1 MSIVAAKVAISG
13 IKTLA
18 IHHFGPDAL
27 PLEKQ
32 EKTGVAGHDPVE
44 WTRSVL
50 LTKKRELFLP
60 PTYFFGSIKEGGRHV
75 KKGRGS
81 IMYDIAATLQIEDD
95 MIKICRDGDPIVL
108 PEEPDVFDAYSVPS
122 DELPSSYVERIGV
135 RNPSTKSRNIRYRV
149 AVKPGWE
156 MTFNILW
163 DVTIVARNQMQQA
176 LNSAGQLVGIADG
189 RGSIGYGRYTVT
201 DFEIFD

>member
-32 EKTGVAGHDPVE
+32 EKTGVAGHDPEE
-44 WTRSVL
+44 WKRTVL
-50 LTKKRELFLP
+50 LTKKRELFFP

-81 IMYDIAATLQIEDD
+81 IMYDVAATLQIEDD
-95 MIKICRDGDPIVL
+95 AIKIHYDGDPIVL
-108 PEEPDVFDAYSVPS
+108 SETPDVIDAYSVPTE
-122 DELPSSYVERIGV
+122 ELPVSYVERIGV
-135 RNPSTKSRNIRYRV
+135 KNPSTKARNIRYRV
-149 AVKPGWE
+149 AVKPGWS
-156 MTFNILW
+156 MSLTIMF
-163 DVTIVARNQMQQA
+163 DPTIVARTQMGQA
-176 LNSAGQLVGIADG
+176 LTAAGQLVGIADG
-189 RGSIGYGRYTVT
+189 RGSIGYGRYNVT
-201 DFEIFD
+201 QFEVLD

>member
-108 PEEPDVFDAYSVPS
+108 PKEPDVFDAYSVPS

-201 DFEIFD
+201 DFEIFE

>member
-1 MSIVAAKVAISG
+1 MAIVAAKVAISG

-32 EKTGVAGHDPVE
+32 EKTGVAGHDPEE
-44 WTRSVL
+44 WKRTVL

-81 IMYDIAATLQIEDD
+81 IMYDVAATLQIEDD
-95 MIKICRDGDPIVL
+95 AVKICYDGDPIVL
-108 PEEPDVFDAYSVPS
+108 SESPDVIDAYSIPTE
-122 DELPSSYVERIGV
+122 ELPVSYVERIGV
-135 RNPSTKSRNIRYRV
+135 KNPSTKARNIRYRV
-149 AVKPGWE
+149 AVKPGWS
-156 MTFNILW
+156 MSLTIMF
-163 DVTIVARNQMQQA
+163 DPTIVARTQMGQA
-176 LNSAGQLVGIADG
+176 LTAAGQLVGIADG
-189 RGSIGYGRYTVT
+189 RGSIGYGRYNV
-201 DFEIFD
+201 DQFEILN

>member
-32 EKTGVAGHDPVE
+32 EKTGVAGHDPIE

-95 MIKICRDGDPIVL
+95 MIKLCRDGEPIVL

-135 RNPSTKSRNIRYRV
+135 KNPSTKARNIRYRV

-156 MTFNILW
+156 MTFTILW
-163 DVTIVARNQMQQA
+163 DVTIVARTQMQQA
-176 LNSAGQLVGIADG
+176 LNAAGQLVGIADG
-189 RGSIGYGRYTVT
+189 RGSIGYGRYV
-201 DFEIFD
+201 IQSFDIQD

>member
-163 DVTIVARNQMQQA
+163 DVTIVARNQMRQS
-176 LNSAGQLVGIADG
+176 LDSAGQLVGIADG
-189 RGSIGYGRYTVT
+189 RGSIGYGRYHVT
-201 DFEIFD
+201 DFEIFE

>member
-32 EKTGVAGHDPVE
+32 EKTGVAGHDPEE
-44 WTRSVL
+44 WKRSVL

-95 MIKICRDGDPIVL
+95 AIKICYEGEPIIL
-108 PEEPDVFDAYSVPS
+108 PELPEIVDAYSIPTE
-122 DELPSSYVERIGV
+122 ELPVSYVERIGV

-156 MTFNILW
+156 MSLTIMF
-163 DVTIVARNQMQQA
+163 DPTIVARTQMQQA

-189 RGSIGYGRYTVT
+189 RGSIGYGRYNVT
-201 DFEIFD
+201 QFEVLD

>member
-32 EKTGVAGHDPVE
+32 EKTGVAGHDPEE
-44 WTRSVL
+44 WKRSVL
-50 LTKKRELFLP
+50 LTKNRELFLP

-81 IMYDIAATLQIEDD
+81 IMYDVAATLQIEDD
-95 MIKICRDGDPIVL
+95 MVKICRDGDPVVL
-108 PEEPDVFDAYSVPS
+108 PDEPEIVDAYSRPN
-122 DELPSSYVERIGV
+122 DELPPAYVERIGV
-135 RNPSTKSRNIRYRV
+135 KNPSTKSRNIRYRV
-149 AVKPGWE
+149 ACKPGWE
-156 MTFNILW
+156 MSFTIMF
-163 DVTIVARNQMQQA
+163 DPVIVARTQMQQA

-189 RGSIGYGRYTVT
+189 RGSIGYGRYNVT
-201 DFEIFD
+201 QFEILN

>member
-32 EKTGVAGHDPVE
+32 EKTGVAGHDPEE
-44 WTRSVL
+44 WRRSVL

-95 MIKICRDGDPIVL
+95 AVKICYDGEPIIL
-108 PEEPDVFDAYSVPS
+108 PESPDVVDAYSIPTE
-122 DELPSSYVERIGV
+122 ELPVSYIERIGV
-135 RNPSTKSRNIRYRV
+135 KNPSTKARNIRYRV
-149 AVKPGWE
+149 AVKPGWA
-156 MTFNILW
+156 MNLTIMF
-163 DVTIVARNQMQQA
+163 DPTIVARTQMQQA

-189 RGSIGYGRYTVT
+189 RSSIGYGRYSVTEFTVL
-201 DFEIFD
+201 D

>member
-189 RGSIGYGRYTVT
+189 RGSIGYGRFLVES
-201 DFEIFD
+201 FKIFD